1 MALTIG
7 QASVADISALEQ
19 LRMDYLKE
27 DFGELTDKQEQ
38 MLLAEIDPY
47 LRWHLGTGLMVFV
60 ARDDEAGI
68 VSCAWLL
75 LIEKPPSPRFPHGRT
90 GTLFNV
96 YTVPAFRR
104 RGLASKVMDALIEDA
119 RIRHLDLLE
128 LNATE
133 DGYPLYRSLGFRNAH
148 EKHRAMRMWL

>member
-27 DFGELTDKQEQ
+27 DFGELTDEQEQ

-96 YTVPAFRR
+96 YTAPAFRR

>member
-27 DFGELTDKQEQ
+27 DFGELTDEQEQ

-75 LIEKPPSPRFPHGRT
+75 LIEKPPSPRFPRGRT
-90 GTLFNV
+90 GVLFNV
-96 YTVPAFRR
+96 YTDPAYRR
-104 RGLASKVMDALIEDA
+104 RGLARRVMGALIEEA
-119 RIRHLDLLE
+119 YRRQLDVLE
-128 LNATE
+128 LNATD
-133 DGYPLYRSLGFRNAH
+133 DGYPLYRSLGFTDDSST
-148 EKHRAMRMWL
+148 HRAMRMML

>member
-7 QASVADISALEQ
+7 QATVADISALEQ

-27 DFGELTDKQEQ
+27 DFGELTDEQKQ

-96 YTVPAFRR
+96 YTAPEFRR

>member
-7 QASVADISALEQ
+7 QATVADIGALEQ

-27 DFGELTDKQEQ
+27 DFGELTSEQ
-38 MLLAEIDPY
+38 KEMLLAEIDPY

-60 ARDDEAGI
+60 ARDDDAGI

-96 YTVPAFRR
+96 YTAPAFRR

>member
-7 QASVADISALEQ
+7 QATVADISALEQ

-27 DFGELTDKQEQ
+27 DFGELMDEQKQ

-96 YTVPAFRR
+96 YTVPEFRR

>member
-1 MALTIG
+1 MAISIG
-7 QASVADISALEQ
+7 QATVADIGELGRLRLE
-19 LRMDYLKE
+19 YLSE
-27 DFGELTDKQEQ
+27 DFGELTSEQEEK
-38 MLLAEIDPY
+38 LVHEIAPY

-75 LIEKPPSPRFPHGRT
+75 LIEKPPSPRFLHGRT

-96 YTVPAFRR
+96 YTHPDWRR
-104 RGLASKVMDALIEDA
+104 RGLASRVMEALIEDA
-119 RIRHLDLLE
+119 RLRHLDLLE

-133 DGYPLYRSLGFRNAH
+133 DGYPLYRTLGFRNAH
-148 EKHRAMRMWL
+148 EKHRAMRLWL

>member
-1 MALTIG
+1 MALSIG
-7 QASVADISALEQ
+7 QASVADIRALEQ

-27 DFGELTDKQEQ
+27 DFGELTDEQQE

-96 YTVPAFRR
+96 YTVPEFRR

-119 RIRHLDLLE
+119 RLRHLDLLE

-148 EKHRAMRMWL
+148 ERHRAMRMWL

>member
-7 QASVADISALEQ
+7 QATVADISALEQ

-27 DFGELTDKQEQ
+27 DFGELMDEQKQ

-96 YTVPAFRR
+96 YTVPEFRR

-133 DGYPLYRSLGFRNAH
+133 DGYPFYRSLGFRNAH

>member
-1 MALTIG
+1 MALSIG
-7 QASVADISALEQ
+7 QASVADIRALEQ

-27 DFGELTDKQEQ
+27 DFGELTDEQQE

-96 YTVPAFRR
+96 YTVPEFRR

-119 RIRHLDLLE
+119 RLRHLDLLE

>member
-27 DFGELTDKQEQ
+27 DFGELTDEQEQ

-96 YTVPAFRR
+96 YTAPAFRR
-104 RGLASKVMDALIEDA
+104 RGLASRVMDALIEDA

>member
-27 DFGELTDKQEQ
+27 DFGELASEQ
-38 MLLAEIDPY
+38 KEMLLAEIDPY

-96 YTVPAFRR
+96 YTAPAFRR

>member
-1 MALTIG
+1 MALSIG
-7 QASVADISALEQ
+7 QASVADIRALEQ

-27 DFGELTDKQEQ
+27 DFGELTDEQQE

-96 YTVPAFRR
+96 YTVPEFRR

-119 RIRHLDLLE
+119 RLRHLDLLE

-133 DGYPLYRSLGFRNAH
+133 DGYPLYRSLDFRNAH
-148 EKHRAMRMWL
+148 ERHRAMRMWL

>member
-7 QASVADISALEQ
+7 QATVADISALEQ

-27 DFGELTDKQEQ
+27 DFGELTSEQ
-38 MLLAEIDPY
+38 KEMLLAEIDPY

-96 YTVPAFRR
+96 YTAPAFRR

>member
-1 MALTIG
+1 MALSIG
-7 QASVADISALEQ
+7 QASVADIRALEQ

-27 DFGELTDKQEQ
+27 DFGELTDEQQE

-60 ARDDEAGI
+60 ARDDEVGI

-96 YTVPAFRR
+96 YTVPEFRR

-119 RIRHLDLLE
+119 RLRHLDLLE

-148 EKHRAMRMWL
+148 ERHRAMRMWL

>member
-7 QASVADISALEQ
+7 QATVADIGALEQ

-27 DFGELTDKQEQ
+27 DFGELTNEQ
-38 MLLAEIDPY
+38 KEMLLAEIDPY

-96 YTVPAFRR
+96 YTAPEFRR
-104 RGLASKVMDALIEDA
+104 RGLASRVMGALIEDA